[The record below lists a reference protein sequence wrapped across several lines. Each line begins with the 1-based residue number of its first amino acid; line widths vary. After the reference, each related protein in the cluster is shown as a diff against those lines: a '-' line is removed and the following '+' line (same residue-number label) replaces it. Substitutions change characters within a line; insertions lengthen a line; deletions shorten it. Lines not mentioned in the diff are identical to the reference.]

1 LHATFGIAKSGQAG
15 LVRRQQQ
22 KIIAELVVQKIRG
35 IRTLGMDHAK
45 VGQGA
50 SALGVEGEVWKV
62 GKSIHASIIMAASLV
77 TAGAAMKWFW
87 RSLWLTLGM
96 VLVITVAAAWWI
108 FRPLPM
114 ATQTV
119 DLSISSGS
127 TPRMVA
133 NQINESGI
141 DASPTLLYYLFRF
154 SGQSRLIRAGSYEI
168 ANTTNAWDL
177 LQKLVRGE
185 ENLKA
190 ITLVEGWNLRQ
201 WRQALAKADFLKHDT
216 QSDTD
221 EELMRRLG
229 RPDLPAEGR
238 FFPDTYMYGKGSSD
252 VAVLRR
258 AMNAMDSQLS
268 KAWAQRDMGLP
279 LQNPQEALVLASIVE
294 KETGKPS
301 DRAMIASVFHNR
313 LRINMILQ
321 TDPTVIYGLGA
332 DFDGNL
338 RRADLQTDHPW
349 NTYVHKGLPPTP
361 IAMPGKAALLATLQP
376 ATSKALYF
384 VSRGDG
390 SSEFSESLDQ
400 HNAAV
405 DRYQRKLSK
414 AQ

>member
-1 LHATFGIAKSGQAG
+1 
-15 LVRRQQQ
+15 
-22 KIIAELVVQKIRG
+22 
-35 IRTLGMDHAK
+35 
-45 VGQGA
+45 
-50 SALGVEGEVWKV
+50 
-62 GKSIHASIIMAASLV
+62 
-77 TAGAAMKWFW
+77 MKWFW
-87 RSLWLTLGM
+87 RSFWLTSGM
-96 VLVITVAAAWWI
+96 VLVFTVAAAWWVL
-108 FRPLPM
+108 RPLPM

-119 DLSISSGS
+119 DLSVSSGS
-127 TPRMVA
+127 TPRTVA
-133 NQINESGI
+133 NQIAESGI
-141 DASPTLLYYLFRF
+141 DVSPTLMYYLFRF

-190 ITLVEGWNLRQ
+190 ITLVEGWTLRQ
-201 WRQALAKADFLKHDT
+201 WRQALAKAEFLKHDT
-216 QSDTD
+216 QGDTD

-229 RPDLPAEGR
+229 RPEMPAEGR
-238 FFPDTYMYGKGSSD
+238 FFPDTYMVGKGSSD

-258 AMNAMDSQLS
+258 ALNAMDSQLA

-313 LRINMILQ
+313 LRINMPLQ
-321 TDPTVIYGLGA
+321 TDPTVIYGIGA

-338 RRADLQTDHPW
+338 RRADLKTDHPW
-349 NTYVHKGLPPTP
+349 NTYVYKGLPPTP
-361 IAMPGKAALLATLQP
+361 IAMPGNAALMATLQP

-384 VSRGDG
+384 VARGDG
-390 SSEFSESLDQ
+390 SSEFSENLDQ
-400 HNAAV
+400 HNNAV
-405 DRYQRKLSK
+405 NRYQRNPAK